1 MKSEDLKKLKEK
13 VKELQT
19 KKNEVLE
26 IQKKYPS

>member
-1 MKSEDLKKLKEK
+1 MKSEDLKKIKEK

-26 IQKKYPS
+26 LQKKYQS

>member
-26 IQKKYPS
+26 LQKKYQS